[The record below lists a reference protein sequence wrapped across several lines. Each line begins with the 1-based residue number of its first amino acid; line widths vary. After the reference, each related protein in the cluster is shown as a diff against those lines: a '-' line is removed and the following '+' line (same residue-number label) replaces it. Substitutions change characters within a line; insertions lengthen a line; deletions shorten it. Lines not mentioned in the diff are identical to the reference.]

1 MQAQVKAREEQQKR
15 EIEERERKKMT
26 IARRAEENQR
36 MQQMIDK
43 LKKENDRRQFLHY
56 IEQGILAK
64 YMEEISQWEE
74 VDFEYIEEYMGVEER
89 KRLYSID
96 RRRKLREA
104 YELEQNLVQTF
115 ELKRQELLMK
125 LEQAHRQFVE
135 SLENESNAFSFRAQ
149 ISRAF
154 VTSYFRC
161 VPAELQGLLSEHHDT
176 L

>member
-1 MQAQVKAREEQQKR
+1 MQAQLKTREDQLRQEMQEK
-15 EIEERERKKMT
+15 ERKKM
-26 IARRAEENQR
+26 AVAKRAEENQR

-43 LKKENDRRQFLHY
+43 LKKEADRRQFLHD
-56 IEQGILAK
+56 IEQGILAH
-64 YMEEISQWEE
+64 YLDEISQWEE
-74 VDFEYIEEYMGVEER
+74 VDYEYIEEYMGVEER
-89 KRLYSID
+89 KRIYSIE

-104 YELEQNLVQTF
+104 RALEQNLVQTF

-125 LEQAHRQFVE
+125 LEQAHRLFVE
-135 SLENESNAFSFRAQ
+135 SLENESNAISLHDQ

-161 VPAELQGLLSEHHDT
+161 VPDAVQGLISGQHNL